1 MNKRGVL
8 QYDNAVVSYEV
19 IRTTQNEIMI
29 ELFSDYWIINKT
41 TEMLMCSENLT
52 FNSRFFFAD
61 SYPVTYSSTP
71 EATPQLTPL
80 FYSSLSRSITEAS
93 SKHELRIR
101 ADSYEWS
108 APFSMDTV
116 DLDGSI
122 EVLAVSLLE
131 R

>member
-1 MNKRGVL
+1 MSKRGLL

-19 IRTTQNEIMI
+19 MRTTQNEIMI

-41 TEMLMCSENLT
+41 TEMLMCSENIV

-71 EATPQLTPL
+71 AANPQLTPL
-80 FYSSLSRSITEAS
+80 FYSSLSRGITEA

-101 ADSYEWS
+101 ANSYEWS